1 MSAVQRPRRSQRR
14 ADPVAAHIVAA
25 DPAFRPIVDAL
36 GPVALRDAAGEPFLA
51 LLRAIVFQQL
61 AGKAA
66 VAILNRVV
74 ALFDG
79 AVLSPEAVLAMSH
92 EKLRGAGL
100 SAAKQAAVVD
110 LAAKFADGTIPTHDF
125 DSLSDDEIVTRLVQ
139 VRGVGRW
146 TAEMFL
152 IFELRR
158 PDVWPIDDFGVRN
171 GWRRLH
177 HLAEMPRAKEFAAF
191 GEPFRPYR
199 SSAAWY
205 CWRATDTVLP
215 E

>member
-1 MSAVQRPRRSQRR
+1 MTAVRR
-14 ADPVAAHIVAA
+14 ALRRPGLDPVAARILAS
-25 DPAFRPIVDAL
+25 DPAFRPIIDAL
-36 GPVALRDAAGEPFLA
+36 GPVALRDPSGDPFHA

-61 AGKAA
+61 AGRAA
-66 VAILNRVV
+66 LAIHGRLV
-74 ALFDG
+74 ALFDDG
-79 AVLSPEAVLAMSH
+79 NPSPHALLALPP
-92 EKLRGAGL
+92 EKLRAAGL

-125 DSLSDDEIVTRLVQ
+125 DSLGDDEVVARLVQ

-158 PDVWPIDDFGVRN
+158 PDVWPVDDFGVRN
-171 GWRRLH
+171 GWRKLH
-177 HLAEMPRAKEFAAF
+177 HLEELPRPKDLAAL
-191 GEPFRPYR
+191 GEQFRPHR
-199 SSAAWY
+199 SAAAWY

-215 E
+215 D

>member
-1 MSAVQRPRRSQRR
+1 MHALSALDRVSAR
-14 ADPVAAHIVAA
+14 IVRA
-25 DPAFRPIVDAL
+25 DPAFRATIESV
-36 GPVALRDAAGEPFLA
+36 GPMALRPPAEDEFQA

-66 VAILNRVV
+66 SAIHGRVLG
-74 ALFDG
+74 LFDG
-79 AVLSPEAVLAMSH
+79 APSPAGLLALAP
-92 EKLRGAGL
+92 ERLRGAGL

-110 LAAKFADGTIPTHDF
+110 LAAKFTDGTIPTHDF
-125 DSLSDDEIVTRLVQ
+125 DALSDDEVVARLVQ

-158 PDVWPIDDFGVRN
+158 PDVWPVDDFGVRN

-177 HLAEMPRAKEFAAF
+177 HLDEMPKPKEFAAF

-199 SSAAWY
+199 SGAAWY